1 MSNLR
6 PLLLTSLLLVCLSD
20 CSCPDPDCDPT
31 CLPSCVVGY
40 VSSVL
45 YVMWGG
51 CLDGVL
57 TVKGF
62 SLLSLDCWQE
72 QGPYYR

>member
-1 MSNLR
+1 MCLESKSSGVDSATISILVF
-6 PLLLTSLLLVCLSD
+6 LTL
-20 CSCPDPDCDPT
+20 DPDCDPT